1 MLRSAALLAL
11 AVLAAAPDSARAQ
24 KVTATDIHSHPFSA
38 DFAAGGK
45 LRLRVRSGDV
55 QILGTDEEKI
65 AVTLSGQN
73 AHEAQKLKVEFERRG
88 DTGEMRISGGPHDGL
103 TITIRI
109 PSRTDLHARIPF
121 GDVHVENVAGNH
133 DVELHAGDLTV
144 DVGDPA
150 DYAEVDASVV
160 TGDLDAAPFDESHGG
175 LFRSFKSSG
184 TGRYRLHA
192 HVGAG
197 DLTLR

>member
-1 MLRSAALLAL
+1 MLRPAALLAL
-11 AVLAAAPDSARAQ
+11 TLLAAAPDSARAQ
-24 KVTATDIHSHPFSA
+24 KVTATDVYSHPFSA
-38 DFAAGGK
+38 DFAAGGR

-65 AVTLSGQN
+65 AVTLSGQS

-88 DTGEMRISGGPHDGL
+88 DTGEMRISGGPHNDL
-103 TITIRI
+103 KITIRI
-109 PSRTDLHARIPF
+109 PSRTDLYARIPF
-121 GDVHVENVAGNH
+121 GDVRVENVAGNG
-133 DVELHAGDLTV
+133 DIELHAGDLTV

-160 TGDLDAAPFDESHGG
+160 TGDLDAAPFDESTGG
-175 LFRSFKSSG
+175 LFRSFKTSG